1 MILYKGLLIY
11 PINFFNSG
19 YVRTRPI
26 VPVAITE
33 YGCGVGISYGD
44 IKKHL
49 EPVGHK
55 PNPIPDL
62 TRQPGGPMAFGQ
74 PSPAHTPFRYGPDRP
89 SRMWNMTLITSPV
102 TVLSLGSVANA
113 GVKSK
118 NTFSMVADFG
128 HETGYEVEYCLTLGA
143 NIIDVVKT
151 LWDTNEIGIVD
162 MVMHFS
168 QYPMTKVYCP
178 LSDYELKIEKE
189 LILSLRHDADR
200 NKILEY
206 YKENLKVF

>member
-1 MILYKGLLIY
+1 MILYKGMLIY

-19 YVRTRPI
+19 YVITRPI

-33 YGCGVGISYGD
+33 YGCGVHISYGD
-44 IKKHL
+44 IKKRL
-49 EPVGHK
+49 EPVLAK
-55 PNPIPDL
+55 PTSIMPSMSTGYMSPGQPIPSNENERSEVFTHLWD
-62 TRQPGGPMAFGQ
+62 
-74 PSPAHTPFRYGPDRP
+74 
-89 SRMWNMTLITSPV
+89 MTLITSPV
-102 TVLSLGSVANA
+102 TVLSLDSTPNA

-128 HETGYEVEYCLTLGA
+128 HETGYEVEYCLALGA

-151 LWDTNEIGIVD
+151 LWDTDEIGIVD

-189 LILSLRHDADR
+189 LILSLRHDDVR